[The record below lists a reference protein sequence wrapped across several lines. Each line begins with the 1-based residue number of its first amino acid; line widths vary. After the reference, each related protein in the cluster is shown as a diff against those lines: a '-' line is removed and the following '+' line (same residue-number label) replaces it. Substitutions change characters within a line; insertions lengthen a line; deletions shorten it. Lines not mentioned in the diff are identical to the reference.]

1 MRERRERRVTVEW
14 CRADEQLRRVDCCWE
29 REQSRREGRLLE
41 SGAEQR
47 STERRADR
55 VRADPCQAEEKS
67 CWLIS
72 AEEQSRNREL
82 GSASVR
88 VTPESHTD
96 WDVTVRSRVSS
107 RR

>member
-1 MRERRERRVTVEW
+1 MLRKRAEQKRREIAAEW
-14 CRADEQLRRVDCCWE
+14 SRAEIY
-29 REQSRREGRLLE
+29 REKSRY
-41 SGAEQR
+41 
-47 STERRADR
+47 RA
-55 VRADPCQAEEKS
+55 RADPCQAEEKS

-107 RR
+107 RK